1 MKKNMSIQSFK
12 SKQLYVLAIVFV
24 LLTQSKGMAQTI
36 MNESSPEL
44 KAAYYANA
52 KWNPVKIPGKES
64 NQINGVSINSKIAV
78 CGEQQV
84 SIVRLTNA
92 NAFAVTV
99 NYETNKGLKQKI
111 TIPAA
116 SYVEGNCDVFMD
128 SDLNNPLKVLI
139 FIKTD
144 SDEQKNANKK
154 ILSTLEVIKK
164 L

>member
-1 MKKNMSIQSFK
+1 MSIRSFK
-12 SKQLYVLAIVFV
+12 SRQLYVLAFVFV
-24 LLTQSKGMAQTI
+24 LMNHYSALAQTI

-44 KAAYYANA
+44 KGAYYANA

-64 NQINGVSINSKIAV
+64 NVINGVSIYSKIAA

-92 NAFAVTV
+92 NLYAVTV
-99 NYETNKGLKQKI
+99 NYETNKGLKQTI

-128 SDLNNPLKVLI
+128 SDVNNPLKVLI
-139 FIKTD
+139 FIKAD
-144 SDEQKNANKK
+144 RDEQKNANKK